1 MSKICI
7 DSKFGIVLDRLTDEQ
22 KGKLLSLLLAD
33 ELPEREEAIVWACY
47 ELGIETGVIKKVEN
61 CKA

>member
-7 DSKFGIVLDRLTDEQ
+7 DSKFGIVLDHLTNERKGRLF
-22 KGKLLSLLLAD
+22 SLLFAD
-33 ELPEREEAIVWACY
+33 ELPDNEDPLLVACY
-47 ELGIETGVIKKVEN
+47 VLGIETGVIKKVEN